1 MPLSI
6 TTNPAAGTAA
16 RALELANGKLTDSLK
31 RLSTGKRIANPY
43 DDAGGEA
50 VQLKMGAAITR
61 YGTTKKNLQNAI
73 SYLQVQDGVLTSA
86 VSIVSRM
93 ADLRTMADDV
103 SKSSED
109 LDNYFQEFDVLRTQ
123 LVNLNSEEF
132 NGSAIFGTGANRTV
146 YTSEQG
152 SAGPQVN
159 FFNNGGAGASITG
172 GVYALASTGEVA
184 AVTNG
189 NSFVA
194 TFTTTDF
201 TSDLQTLANFRAQNG
216 AYQSVMNFAYDNA
229 SIGKTNLEAARS
241 RIADVDIAEE
251 SGAFASNQILA
262 QAASSMLA
270 QANNINRSTLLTLL
284 G

>member
-16 RALELANGKLTDSLK
+16 RALEIANSNLTDSLK

-61 YGTTKKNLQNAI
+61 YGTTKNNIQNAI
-73 SYLQVQDGVLTSA
+73 SFLQVQDGVLQSA

-103 SKSSED
+103 SKSSSDIE
-109 LDNYFQEFDVLRTQ
+109 NYDREFQVLQTQ
-123 LVNLNSEEF
+123 LINLDSEEF
-132 NGSAIFGTGANRTV
+132 NGTGIFSVNKTV

-152 SAGPQVN
+152 TAGPSVSFGSMAITQ
-159 FFNNGGAGASITG
+159 GGFS
-172 GVYALASTGEVA
+172 VA
-184 AVTNG
+184 ASDSGTYTSLTSLATSHLTN
-189 NSFVA
+189 
-194 TFTTTDF
+194 
-201 TSDLQTLANFRAQNG
+201 DLQQLANARAQNG
-216 AYQSVMNFAYDNA
+216 AYQSVMNYAYDNA
-229 SIGKTNLEAARS
+229 AIGKTNLEAARS

-251 SGAFASNQILA
+251 SGKFASNQILA

>member
-16 RALELANGKLTDSLK
+16 RALELANSKLTDSLK

-61 YGTTKKNLQNAI
+61 YGTTKKNIQNAI
-73 SYLQVQDGVLTSA
+73 SYLQVQDGVLQTA

-103 SKSSED
+103 SKSSD
-109 LDNYFQEFDVLRTQ
+109 DIANYDREFKVLQTQ
-123 LVNLNSEEF
+123 LNNLDSEEF
-132 NGSAIFGTGANRTV
+132 NGTTIFSVNKTV

-152 SAGPQVN
+152 TAGPSVSFGSMSLTQ
-159 FFNNGGAGASITG
+159 GGFS
-172 GVYALASTGEVA
+172 VASTD
-184 AVTNG
+184 N
-189 NSFVA
+189 A
-194 TFTTTDF
+194 TY
-201 TSDLQTLANFRAQNG
+201 TSLTSLATSHLEADLQVLANARAQNG
-216 AYQSVMNFAYDNA
+216 AYQSVMNYAYDNA
-229 SIGKTNLEAARS
+229 AIGKTNLEAARS

-270 QANNINRSTLLTLL
+270 QANNINRNTLMTLL

>member
-16 RALELANGKLTDSLK
+16 RALEIANGKLTDSLK

-50 VQLKMGAAITR
+50 VQLKMGAAVTR

-73 SYLQVQDGVLTSA
+73 SYLQVQDGVLQSA

-109 LDNYFQEFDVLRTQ
+109 LDNYYQEFTVLRTQ
-123 LVNLNSEEF
+123 LTNLNSEEF
-132 NGSAIFGTGANRTV
+132 NGSAIFGTGASRTV

-159 FFNNGGAGASITG
+159 FYTGGASITG
-172 GVYALASTGEVA
+172 GSYALASTGETA
-184 AVTNG
+184 TVTNG

-194 TFTTTDF
+194 TFATTDF
-201 TSDLQTLANFRAQNG
+201 TNDLQKLANFRAQNG

>member
-16 RALELANGKLTDSLK
+16 RALEIANSKLTDSLK
-31 RLSTGKRIANPY
+31 RLSTGKRIANNY

-50 VQLKMGAAITR
+50 VQLKMSAAITR
-61 YGTTKKNLQNAI
+61 YGTTKKNIQNAI
-73 SYLQVQDGVLTSA
+73 SFLQVQDGVMQTA

-103 SKSSED
+103 SKSDED
-109 LDNYFQEFDVLRTQ
+109 IENYNREYVVLKTQ
-123 LVNLNSEEF
+123 LRNLDSEEF
-132 NGSAIFGTGANRTV
+132 NGKGVFSMTNVVA
-146 YTSEQG
+146 TSEQG
-152 SAGPQVN
+152 SGGPTVQ
-159 FFNNGGAGASITG
+159 FGSISLTQGGFALQSADTANASLTS
-172 GVYALASTGEVA
+172 L
-184 AVTNG
+184 
-189 NSFVA
+189 
-194 TFTTTDF
+194 TTSQI
-201 TSDLQTLANFRAQNG
+201 TSDLQSLANARAQNG

-229 SIGKTNLEAARS
+229 SIGKTNLEMARS

-270 QANNINRSTLLTLL
+270 QANNVNRNTLLTLL

>member
-16 RALELANGKLTDSLK
+16 RALEIANSKLTDSLK

-61 YGTTKKNLQNAI
+61 YDTTKKNIQNAI
-73 SYLQVQDGVLTSA
+73 SYLQVQDGVLQSA
-86 VSIVSRM
+86 VGIVSRM

-109 LDNYFQEFDVLRTQ
+109 IANYDREFQVLQTQ
-123 LVNLNSEEF
+123 LNNLDAEEF
-132 NGSAIFGTGANRTV
+132 NGSTVFSVNQTV

-152 SAGPQVN
+152 TAGPSVTFGSMSLTQ
-159 FFNNGGAGASITG
+159 GGFSVASSDSGT
-172 GVYALASTGEVA
+172 YTSLTSMATTHLTADLQALANA
-184 AVTNG
+184 
-189 NSFVA
+189 
-194 TFTTTDF
+194 
-201 TSDLQTLANFRAQNG
+201 RAQNG
-216 AYQSVMNFAYDNA
+216 AYQSVMNYAYDNA

-251 SGAFASNQILA
+251 TGAFASNQILA

-284 G
+284 S

>member
-16 RALELANGKLTDSLK
+16 RALEIANNKLTDSLK
-31 RLSTGKRIANPY
+31 RLSTGKRIANNY

-61 YGTTKKNLQNAI
+61 YGTTKKNIQNAI
-73 SYLQVQDGVLTSA
+73 SFLQVQDGVMQSA
-86 VSIVSRM
+86 VGIVSRI

-103 SKSSED
+103 SKSSADIE
-109 LDNYFQEFDVLRTQ
+109 NYDREYQVLQTQ
-123 LVNLNSEEF
+123 LINLGSEQF
-132 NGSAIFGTGANRTV
+132 NGEDVFQNSQNV

-152 SAGPQVN
+152 SAGPSVN
-159 FFNNGGAGASITG
+159 FVKIDLTGASGDFSLAAAQTSNGSLTSLATSTITG
-172 GVYALASTGEVA
+172 
-184 AVTNG
+184 
-189 NSFVA
+189 
-194 TFTTTDF
+194 
-201 TSDLQTLANFRAQNG
+201 DLQRLANARAQNG

-270 QANNINRSTLLTLL
+270 QANNVNRNTLLTLL